1 MSHSD
6 ILIEIPINGIFRRN
20 SIFAYFDDPQYRRKS
35 SGITKYVA
43 IGVHSIVKKEDL
55 VEYRGV
61 KEFQP
66 KYQMKVD
73 RFFFIPEEVYIL
85 PESSSL
91 MVRNNSII
99 GVDTQITLNTKS
111 RVGGLIRIER
121 KKKKNGT

>member
-1 MSHSD
+1 M
-6 ILIEIPINGIFRRN
+6 
-20 SIFAYFDDPQYRRKS
+20 
-35 SGITKYVA
+35 A
-43 IGVHSIVKKEDL
+43 IGVQSIVKKEDL

-99 GVDTQITLNTKS
+99 GVDTQITLNTKKKWNLKS
-111 RVGGLIRIER
+111 FLEISIFRGRQIRYPD
-121 KKKKNGT
+121 TVVS